1 MTPFSEKSEIK
12 LDLKTLIGLIIGI
25 VSIAGIWFSLTASI
39 RLIEMDLSRVKEKS
53 NSNYIWINDFQPPK
67 AVQET
72 IEELRKMKIENAV
85 LKYRVEQLEKI
96 KIQK

>member
-67 AVQET
+67 VVQET

>member
-39 RLIEMDLSRVKEKS
+39 RLKEKS

-67 AVQET
+67 VVQET

>member
-12 LDLKTLIGLIIGI
+12 LDLKTLIGLVIGI
-25 VSIAGIWFSLTASI
+25 ISIAGIWFSLTASI

-67 AVQET
+67 VVQET
-72 IEELRKMKIENAV
+72 IEELGKMKIENAV

>member
-1 MTPFSEKSEIK
+1 
-12 LDLKTLIGLIIGI
+12 
-25 VSIAGIWFSLTASI
+25 
-39 RLIEMDLSRVKEKS
+39 MDLSRVKEKS